1 MNIVKTF
8 VYSVLLYGCETW
20 TLNKDLERRLEA
32 MEMWVFRRLYRIS
45 WTDKISNNTVLEM
58 SGWKRELLKII
69 RKRQNKVFWTHKKT

>member
-20 TLNKDLERRLEA
+20 TLNKDLERRLGA

-58 SGWKRELLKII
+58 TGMTRELLKLLE
-69 RKRQNKVFWTHKKT
+69 KEK